1 MKLAATLLFCF
12 VLFYSADSA
21 AQLNQ
26 TAVTAFLQRIV
37 KEKATSFTAEY
48 LPPQNGK
55 DVFEIES
62 AGSKIILRG
71 SNGVSIASALNYYL
85 KNYCHCLITWNGSN
99 MNMPV
104 VLPTVKEKIHKA
116 TPYKYRYDFNYCTF
130 NYSMSWWN
138 WERWQQEIDWMALNG
153 INMPLALT
161 GEEAIWQNVYKSM
174 GFTDSELDSFFCG
187 PAYFSWFWMG
197 NLDTWGGPLPQH
209 WIDSHKALQKQILA
223 AERDMGMMPVLPAF
237 TGHVPPSFKERF
249 PSAKLKKTNWG
260 AGFND
265 VYILDPADPLF
276 ETIGKKFLEAQTK
289 EYGTNHLYSADTFNE
304 NPPPTNDSTYL
315 DALSKKL
322 FASMADVDDKA
333 IWVMQGW
340 MFHSD
345 TAFWRPTQVKAL
357 LNAVP
362 DDHVII
368 LDLYSESHPMWNKT
382 NAYYGKP
389 WIWNMLH
396 NFGGNVS
403 LWGRMNSVAEGP
415 SETMHDPNA
424 GKMVGI
430 GLTPEGIE
438 QNPALYQLM
447 MENVWRDNAIDLSQ
461 WLKDYALQRY
471 GISDE
476 KINEAWRIL
485 QQTVYSGGFEEG
497 GQESIITARPTI
509 NPTANFV
516 RTNLDYNA
524 KDFLQA
530 WNLFMQEAP
539 ALQSSEGFQYD
550 LVDITR
556 QALANYAIPLHQ
568 QFVTAY
574 LEHDT
579 VAFNKYSTQFLALM
593 DDMDKL
599 LATRKEFLLGK
610 WIADARSCGITDDEK
625 DLYEF
630 NARDIVTLWSGKDS
644 KLHEYANKQWS
655 GLINGFY
662 KPRWEQFFVYLK
674 VKMQKG
680 LNPDTNDFDTMIK
693 NWEWQWVNSHNTY
706 PATVSGDPVATCKMI
721 YAKYF
726 PLINNTH
733 L

>member
-1 MKLAATLLFCF
+1 MKPAKILLCCF
-12 VLFYSADSA
+12 IFFHTNILF
-21 AQLNQ
+21 AQLNKD
-26 TAVTAFLQRIV
+26 AANAFLQRV
-37 KEKATSFTAEY
+37 LKERSPSFDAQFI
-48 LPPQNGK
+48 PQEKGK

-62 AGSKIILRG
+62 QNNKVILRG
-71 SNGVSIASALNYYL
+71 SNGVSVASALNYYL

-99 MNMPV
+99 LKMPA
-104 VLPTVKEKIHKA
+104 VLPSVKIKIHRT
-116 TPYKYRYDFNYCTF
+116 TPYQYRYYLNYCTF
-130 NYSMSWWN
+130 NYSMSWWD
-138 WERWQQEIDWMALNG
+138 WDRWQKEIDWMALSG

-161 GEEAIWQNVYKSM
+161 GEEAIWQSVYKGL
-174 GFTDSELDSFFCG
+174 GFTDQELNNFFCG

-197 NLDTWGGPLPQH
+197 NLDAWGGPLPQH
-209 WIDSHKALQKQILA
+209 WIDSHKTLQKKILA

-237 TGHVPPSFKERF
+237 SGHVPPSFKDKF
-249 PSAKLKKTNWG
+249 PLAKLKKTNWG

-265 VYILDPADPLF
+265 VYLLDPSDPMF
-276 ETIGKKFLEAQTK
+276 EMIGKRFLEAQAK
-289 EYGTNHLYSADTFNE
+289 EYGTDHLYSADTFNE
-304 NPPPTNDSTYL
+304 NPPPTNDSSYL
-315 DALSKKL
+315 DNLGKKL
-322 FASMADVDDKA
+322 FASMSDIDSQA

-345 TAFWRPTQVKAL
+345 TAFWKPTQIKAL
-357 LNAVP
+357 LKAVP
-362 DDHVII
+362 DSHMII
-368 LDLYSESHPMWNKT
+368 LDLYSESHPVWNKT

-403 LWGRMNSVAEGP
+403 LWGRMNSVANEP
-415 SETMHDPNA
+415 SAALQNPSS

-447 MENVWRDNAIDLSQ
+447 MENVWRDSPINISQ

-471 GISDE
+471 GIFDDN
-476 KINEAWRIL
+476 INHAWEIL
-485 QQTVYSGGFEEG
+485 HLTVYNGGFEEG

-524 KDFLQA
+524 KDLLKAWALFVDESPQLQA
-530 WNLFMQEAP
+530 
-539 ALQSSEGFQYD
+539 SEGFQYD

-556 QALANYAIPLHQ
+556 QALANFAIALHQ
-568 QFVTAY
+568 KFVTAY

-579 VAFNKYSTQFLALM
+579 SSFDKYSAQFLELM

-610 WIADARSCGITDDEK
+610 WISDARSCGIDDREK
-625 DLYEF
+625 DQYEF
-630 NARDIVTLWSGKDS
+630 NARDIVTLWSDKDS

-655 GLINGFY
+655 GLIAGFY
-662 KPRWEQFFVYLK
+662 KPRWEQFIIYLK
-674 VKMQKG
+674 IKMQKG
-680 LNPDTNDFDTMIK
+680 IGTDTNDFDAMIK
-693 NWEWQWVNSHNTY
+693 NWEWQWVNGHDAY
-706 PATVSGDPVATCKMI
+706 PARVSGDPIAECKKMFD
-721 YAKYF
+721 KYF
-726 PLINNTH
+726 TLANHSNF
-733 L
+733 